1 MSPGAVTP
9 GGVCVSP
16 GAGDVTPHVGISPAS
31 AIPVGT
37 HVNAI
42 VIKNLFID
50 VSPVLR
56 VKAMQTFLHRI
67 GSDINARGLAGLLA
81 ANYYP
86 VCNRTYSHLPP
97 FSTSHANRPSE
108 AGN

>member
-1 MSPGAVTP
+1 MSPDAVTA

-31 AIPVGT
+31 AVPDKT

-56 VKAMQTFLHRI
+56 LRRCKLFYIESDRTSMQDALQ
-67 GSDINARGLAGLLA
+67 GG
-81 ANYYP
+81 
-86 VCNRTYSHLPP
+86 
-97 FSTSHANRPSE
+97 
-108 AGN
+108 